1 MKMKEMVKNLIAKVK
16 ENKIK
21 SGIITGLL
29 VMTLVGGTATAMMMS
44 DNTVKAD
51 NDKTSTIA
59 KTVKKDDIKKS
70 NSKKVEKKIKE
81 NKESKPEEVKEA
93 EKKLEEAKKSG
104 NVEAIKE
111 AEKLVETKKSAVKA
125 TASSNSTSKQ
135 SASTSK
141 QTASASKQTAS
152 NSSNNSSKSSSEA
165 AKPASASKQTA
176 SNSSNNSSK
185 SSSEAAKPAAP
196 QKKKVWVVTKPAWDE
211 QVPDY
216 NLPIYKEVYVCRFYN
231 GAGQLIYT
239 IVDNSEDVNAK
250 AKELTRTV
258 KGLSLEEGYEDVP
271 TGEYQTKTIHHE
283 AEGEYVWQ

>member
-1 MKMKEMVKNLIAKVK
+1 MKMKEMVNNLIAKVK

-29 VMTLVGGTATAMMMS
+29 VMALVGGTATAMLMS
-44 DNTVKAD
+44 DNLAKVDNNKTTTV
-51 NDKTSTIA
+51 A
-59 KTVKKDDIKKS
+59 KTVKKDDVKKS
-70 NSKKVEKKIKE
+70 NSKKVEKEVNE

-104 NVEAIKE
+104 NVEVIKE

-125 TASSNSTSKQ
+125 TASSN
-135 SASTSK
+135 STSK

-165 AKPASASKQTA
+165 T
-176 SNSSNNSSK
+176 
-185 SSSEAAKPAAP
+185 KPAAP
-196 QKKKVWVVTKPAWDE
+196 QKKKVWVETKPAWDE

-216 NLPIYKEVYVCRFYN
+216 NLPIYKRVEVSRFYN

-250 AKELTRTV
+250 YEELGRTV
-258 KGLSLEEGYEDVP
+258 RGLSLEEGYEKVP

>member
-1 MKMKEMVKNLIAKVK
+1 MKMREMVKNLIAKVK

-29 VMTLVGGTATAMMMS
+29 VMTLVGGTATAMLMS
-44 DNTVKAD
+44 DNTAKAD
-51 NDKTSTIA
+51 NNKTTTVA

-70 NSKKVEKKIKE
+70 NSKKVEKEIKE

-125 TASSNSTSKQ
+125 TAGSNSTSKQ
-135 SASTSK
+135 STSTSK
-141 QTASASKQTAS
+141 QTASTSKQSVS
-152 NSSNNSSKSSSEA
+152 NGSNNSSKGSSEA
-165 AKPASASKQTA
+165 T
-176 SNSSNNSSK
+176 
-185 SSSEAAKPAAP
+185 KPAAP

-271 TGEYQTKTIHHE
+271 TGEYQTKTVHHE

>member
-29 VMTLVGGTATAMMMS
+29 VMTLVGGTATAMLMS
-44 DNTVKAD
+44 DNTAKAD
-51 NDKTSTIA
+51 NNKTTTVA
-59 KTVKKDDIKKS
+59 KTVKKDDVKKL
-70 NSKKVEKKIKE
+70 NSKKVEKEVKE

-135 SASTSK
+135 
-141 QTASASKQTAS
+141 TASASKQSASVS
-152 NSSNNSSKSSSEA
+152 NSSSNSSKSSTEA
-165 AKPASASKQTA
+165 S
-176 SNSSNNSSK
+176 
-185 SSSEAAKPAAP
+185 KPAAP
-196 QKKKVWVVTKPAWDE
+196 QKKRVWVVTKPAWDE

>member
-1 MKMKEMVKNLIAKVK
+1 MKMKEMVNSLIAKVK

-29 VMTLVGGTATAMMMS
+29 VMTLVGGTATAMLMS
-44 DNTVKAD
+44 DNTAKAD
-51 NDKTSTIA
+51 NNKTTTVA
-59 KTVKKDDIKKS
+59 KTVKKDDVKKS
-70 NSKKVEKKIKE
+70 NSKKVEKEIKE

-111 AEKLVETKKSAVKA
+111 AEKLVETKKSAVKS

-135 SASTSK
+135 
-141 QTASASKQTAS
+141 TASASNSSKQS
-152 NSSNNSSKSSSEA
+152 VSSSNNSSKSSSEA
-165 AKPASASKQTA
+165 T
-176 SNSSNNSSK
+176 
-185 SSSEAAKPAAP
+185 KPAAP

-250 AKELTRTV
+250 AKELTRTI

>member
-1 MKMKEMVKNLIAKVK
+1 MKMKEMVNNLIAKVK

-29 VMTLVGGTATAMMMS
+29 VITLVGGTATAMLMS
-44 DNTVKAD
+44 DNTAKAD
-51 NDKTSTIA
+51 NSKTSTIA
-59 KTVKKDDIKKS
+59 KTVKKDDVKKS
-70 NSKKVEKKIKE
+70 NSKKVEKEIKE

-141 QTASASKQTAS
+141 QSASVS

-165 AKPASASKQTA
+165 S
-176 SNSSNNSSK
+176 
-185 SSSEAAKPAAP
+185 KPAAP

-216 NLPIYKEVYVCRFYN
+216 NLPIYKSVEVARFYN

-239 IVDNSEDVNAK
+239 IVDNSEDVK
-250 AKELTRTV
+250 AKYKELANV
-258 KGLSLEEGYEDVP
+258 NGLSLEIGDEKVP
-271 TGEYQTKTIHHE
+271 TGEYQTKTVHHE

>member
-29 VMTLVGGTATAMMMS
+29 VMTLIGGTATAMMMS
-44 DNTVKAD
+44 DNTAKAD
-51 NDKTSTIA
+51 NDKTSTVA
-59 KTVKKDDIKKS
+59 KTFKKDDVKKS
-70 NSKKVEKKIKE
+70 SSKKIEKEIKE

-111 AEKLVETKKSAVKA
+111 AEKLVETKKSAVKV

-141 QTASASKQTAS
+141 QTASTSKQTAS
-152 NSSNNSSKSSSEA
+152 NSSNSSSKSSSEA
-165 AKPASASKQTA
+165 T
-176 SNSSNNSSK
+176 
-185 SSSEAAKPAAP
+185 KPAAP
-196 QKKKVWVVTKPAWDE
+196 QKKKVWVETKPAWDE

-216 NLPIYKEVYVCRFYN
+216 NLPIYKKVEVYRFYN

-239 IVDNSEDVNAK
+239 IVDNNEDVKAK
-250 AKELTRTV
+250 AKELTKSV
-258 KGLSLEEGYEDVP
+258 SGLSLEAGYEDVP

>member
-16 ENKIK
+16 ENKVK

-29 VMTLVGGTATAMMMS
+29 VMTLVGGTATAMLMS
-44 DNTVKAD
+44 DNTAKAD
-51 NDKTSTIA
+51 NNKTTTVA
-59 KTVKKDDIKKS
+59 KTVKKDDVKKS
-70 NSKKVEKKIKE
+70 NSKKVEKEIKE

-135 SASTSK
+135 SAS
-141 QTASASKQTAS
+141 ASKQSAS
-152 NSSNNSSKSSSEA
+152 NSSNNSSKSSSEV
-165 AKPASASKQTA
+165 T
-176 SNSSNNSSK
+176 
-185 SSSEAAKPAAP
+185 KPAAP

-216 NLPIYKEVYVCRFYN
+216 NLPIYKKVEVYRFYN

-239 IVDNSEDVNAK
+239 IVDNSEDVK
-250 AKELTRTV
+250 AKYKELAGV
-258 KGLSLEEGYEDVP
+258 NGLSLEAGYEDVP

>member
-29 VMTLVGGTATAMMMS
+29 VMTLVGGTATAMLMS
-44 DNTVKAD
+44 DNTAKAD
-51 NDKTSTIA
+51 NSKTSTIA
-59 KTVKKDDIKKS
+59 KTVKKDDVKKS
-70 NSKKVEKKIKE
+70 NSKKIEKEIKE
-81 NKESKPEEVKEA
+81 TKESKPEEVREA

-135 SASTSK
+135 TASASK

-152 NSSNNSSKSSSEA
+152 NSSNSGSKSSSEA
-165 AKPASASKQTA
+165 T
-176 SNSSNNSSK
+176 
-185 SSSEAAKPAAP
+185 KPAAP
-196 QKKKVWVVTKPAWDE
+196 QKKKVWVETKPAWDE

-216 NLPIYKEVYVCRFYN
+216 NLPIYKEVEVYRFYN

-239 IVDNSEDVNAK
+239 IVDNSEDVK
-250 AKELTRTV
+250 AKYKELANV
-258 KGLSLEEGYEDVP
+258 NGLSLVAGYEKVP

>member
-1 MKMKEMVKNLIAKVK
+1 MKMKEMVNNLIAKIK

-29 VMTLVGGTATAMMMS
+29 VITLVGGTATAMMMS
-44 DNTVKAD
+44 DNTAKVDD
-51 NDKTSTIA
+51 NKTSTVA
-59 KTVKKDDIKKS
+59 KTFKKDDVKKS
-70 NSKKVEKKIKE
+70 NSKKVEKEIKE
-81 NKESKPEEVKEA
+81 NKESKPEEVKEV

-135 SASTSK
+135 SAS
-141 QTASASKQTAS
+141 
-152 NSSNNSSKSSSEA
+152 NSSNSSSKSSSEA
-165 AKPASASKQTA
+165 T
-176 SNSSNNSSK
+176 
-185 SSSEAAKPAAP
+185 KPAAP
-196 QKKKVWVVTKPAWDE
+196 QKKKVWVETKPAWDE

-216 NLPIYKEVYVCRFYN
+216 NLPIYKEVEVYRFYN

-239 IVDNSEDVNAK
+239 IVDNSEDVK
-250 AKELTRTV
+250 AKYKELANV
-258 KGLSLEEGYEDVP
+258 NGLSLVAGYEKVP

>member
-1 MKMKEMVKNLIAKVK
+1 MKMKEMVNNLIAKVK

-29 VMTLVGGTATAMMMS
+29 VMTLVGGTATAMLMS
-44 DNTVKAD
+44 DNTAKAD
-51 NDKTSTIA
+51 NNKTTTVA

-70 NSKKVEKKIKE
+70 NSKKVEKEIKE

-141 QTASASKQTAS
+141 QTAS
-152 NSSNNSSKSSSEA
+152 NSSNNSSKGSSEA
-165 AKPASASKQTA
+165 T
-176 SNSSNNSSK
+176 
-185 SSSEAAKPAAP
+185 KPAAP

-250 AKELTRTV
+250 YKELATV
-258 KGLSLEEGYEDVP
+258 NGLSLEEGYEDVP

>member
-1 MKMKEMVKNLIAKVK
+1 MKMKEMVNNLIAKVK

-29 VMTLVGGTATAMMMS
+29 VMTLVGGTATAMLMS
-44 DNTVKAD
+44 DNTAKAD
-51 NDKTSTIA
+51 NDKTSTVA
-59 KTVKKDDIKKS
+59 KTVKKDDVKKS
-70 NSKKVEKKIKE
+70 NSKKVEKEIKE

-111 AEKLVETKKSAVKA
+111 AEKFVETKKSAVKA

-135 SASTSK
+135 SATTSK

-152 NSSNNSSKSSSEA
+152 NS
-165 AKPASASKQTA
+165 T
-176 SNSSNNSSK
+176 NNSSK

>member
-1 MKMKEMVKNLIAKVK
+1 MKMKEMVKNLTAKVK

-29 VMTLVGGTATAMMMS
+29 VMTLVGGTATAMLMS
-44 DNTVKAD
+44 DNTAKAD
-51 NDKTSTIA
+51 NSKTSTVA

-70 NSKKVEKKIKE
+70 NSKKVEKEIKE

-135 SASTSK
+135 SASS
-141 QTASASKQTAS
+141 SKQTAS
-152 NSSNNSSKSSSEA
+152 NSSNNSSKSSSEVV
-165 AKPASASKQTA
+165 
-176 SNSSNNSSK
+176 
-185 SSSEAAKPAAP
+185 KPAAP
-196 QKKKVWVVTKPAWDE
+196 QKKKVWVETKPAWDE

-216 NLPIYKEVYVCRFYN
+216 NLPIYKRVEVARFYN

-239 IVDNSEDVNAK
+239 IIDNSEDVNAK
-250 AKELTRTV
+250 YEELGRTV
-258 KGLSLEEGYEDVP
+258 KGLSLEEGYEKVP

>member
-1 MKMKEMVKNLIAKVK
+1 MKMKELVKNLIAKVK

-21 SGIITGLL
+21 SGIIAGLL

-44 DNTVKAD
+44 DNTAKAD
-51 NDKTSTIA
+51 NSKTSTIA

-70 NSKKVEKKIKE
+70 NSKKVEKEIKE

-141 QTASASKQTAS
+141 QTAATSKQSAS

-165 AKPASASKQTA
+165 T
-176 SNSSNNSSK
+176 
-185 SSSEAAKPAAP
+185 KPAAP
-196 QKKKVWVVTKPAWDE
+196 QKKKVWVETKPAWDE

-239 IVDNSEDVNAK
+239 ITNNSEDVSAK
-250 AKELTRTV
+250 FEELTGTV
-258 KGLSLEEGYEDVP
+258 KGLSLEVGYEDVP

>member
-16 ENKIK
+16 ENKVK
-21 SGIITGLL
+21 SGIITGIL
-29 VMTLVGGTATAMMMS
+29 VMTLVGGTATAMLMS
-44 DNTVKAD
+44 DNTAKAD
-51 NDKTSTIA
+51 NSKTTTVA
-59 KTVKKDDIKKS
+59 KTVKKDDVKKS
-70 NSKKVEKKIKE
+70 NSKKVEKEIKE

-111 AEKLVETKKSAVKA
+111 AEKLVETKKSAVKS

-135 SASTSK
+135 TASTSK
-141 QTASASKQTAS
+141 QTASVS

-165 AKPASASKQTA
+165 S
-176 SNSSNNSSK
+176 
-185 SSSEAAKPAAP
+185 KPAAP

-239 IVDNSEDVNAK
+239 ITDNSEDVNAK
-250 AKELTRTV
+250 YKELARTV
-258 KGLSLEEGYEDVP
+258 NGLSLEEGYEDVP
-271 TGEYQTKTIHHE
+271 TGEYQTKTVHHE

>member
-1 MKMKEMVKNLIAKVK
+1 MKMKEMVNNLIAKVK

-29 VMTLVGGTATAMMMS
+29 VMTLVGGTATAMLMS
-44 DNTVKAD
+44 DNTAKAD
-51 NDKTSTIA
+51 NNKTITVA
-59 KTVKKDDIKKS
+59 KTVKKDDVKKS
-70 NSKKVEKKIKE
+70 NSKKVEKEIKE

-141 QTASASKQTAS
+141 QTA
-152 NSSNNSSKSSSEA
+152 
-165 AKPASASKQTA
+165 PASKQTA

-211 QVPDY
+211 QVPNY

-239 IVDNSEDVNAK
+239 ITDNSEDVNAK
-250 AKELTRTV
+250 YKELARTV
-258 KGLSLEEGYEDVP
+258 NGLSLEEGYEDVP

>member
-1 MKMKEMVKNLIAKVK
+1 MKMKELVNNLIAKVK

-44 DNTVKAD
+44 DNTAKVDD
-51 NDKTSTIA
+51 NKTSTVA
-59 KTVKKDDIKKS
+59 KTFKKDDVKKS
-70 NSKKVEKKIKE
+70 NSKKVEREIKE

-135 SASTSK
+135 SASSSKQSASTSK
-141 QTASASKQTAS
+141 QSAS
-152 NSSNNSSKSSSEA
+152 NSSNSSSKSSSEA
-165 AKPASASKQTA
+165 T
-176 SNSSNNSSK
+176 
-185 SSSEAAKPAAP
+185 KPAAP
-196 QKKKVWVVTKPAWDE
+196 QKKKVWVETKPAWDE

-216 NLPIYKEVYVCRFYN
+216 NLPIYKEVEVYRFYN

-239 IVDNSEDVNAK
+239 IVDNSEDVK
-250 AKELTRTV
+250 AKYKELANV
-258 KGLSLEEGYEDVP
+258 NGLSLVAGYEKVP

>member
-1 MKMKEMVKNLIAKVK
+1 MKMKEMINSLIAKVK

-44 DNTVKAD
+44 DNTAKVDD
-51 NDKTSTIA
+51 NKTSTVA
-59 KTVKKDDIKKS
+59 KTFKKDDVKKS
-70 NSKKVEKKIKE
+70 NSKKVEKEIKE

-152 NSSNNSSKSSSEA
+152 VSNSSSNSSKSSTEA
-165 AKPASASKQTA
+165 S
-176 SNSSNNSSK
+176 
-185 SSSEAAKPAAP
+185 KPAAP
-196 QKKKVWVVTKPAWDE
+196 QKKKVWVETKPAWDE

-216 NLPIYKEVYVCRFYN
+216 NLPIYKEVEVYRFYN

-239 IVDNSEDVNAK
+239 IVDNSEDVK
-250 AKELTRTV
+250 AKYKELANV
-258 KGLSLEEGYEDVP
+258 NGLSLVAGYEKVP

>member
-1 MKMKEMVKNLIAKVK
+1 MKMKEMVKNLITKVK
-16 ENKIK
+16 ENKVK

-29 VMTLVGGTATAMMMS
+29 VMTLVGGTATAMLMS
-44 DNTVKAD
+44 DNTAKVD
-51 NDKTSTIA
+51 NNKTSTIA
-59 KTVKKDDIKKS
+59 KTVKKDDVKKL
-70 NSKKVEKKIKE
+70 NSKKVEKEVKE

-125 TASSNSTSKQ
+125 TTSSNSTSKQ

-141 QTASASKQTAS
+141 QSVS
-152 NSSNNSSKSSSEA
+152 NSSNSSSKSSSEA
-165 AKPASASKQTA
+165 TKPAASTSKQSV
-176 SNSSNNSSK
+176 SNSSNSSSK
-185 SSSEAAKPAAP
+185 SSSEATKPAAP
-196 QKKKVWVVTKPAWDE
+196 QKKKVWVETKPAWDE

-216 NLPIYKEVYVCRFYN
+216 NLPIYKRVEVARFYN

-250 AKELTRTV
+250 YEELGRTV
-258 KGLSLEEGYEDVP
+258 RGLSLEEGYEKVP

>member
-29 VMTLVGGTATAMMMS
+29 VMTLVGGTATAMMS
-44 DNTVKAD
+44 DNTAKAD
-51 NDKTSTIA
+51 NSKTSTIA
-59 KTVKKDDIKKS
+59 KTVKKDDVKKS
-70 NSKKVEKKIKE
+70 SSKKVEKEIKE

-125 TASSNSTSKQ
+125 TAKSTASSNSTSKQ
-135 SASTSK
+135 
-141 QTASASKQTAS
+141 TAPASKQTVS

-165 AKPASASKQTA
+165 T
-176 SNSSNNSSK
+176 
-185 SSSEAAKPAAP
+185 KPAAP
-196 QKKKVWVVTKPAWDE
+196 QKKKVWVETKPAWDE

-239 IVDNSEDVNAK
+239 ITNNSEDVSAK
-250 AKELTRTV
+250 FEELTGTV
-258 KGLSLEEGYEDVP
+258 KGLSLEVGYEDVP

>member
-29 VMTLVGGTATAMMMS
+29 VMSLVGGTATAMLMS
-44 DNTVKAD
+44 DNTAKAD
-51 NDKTSTIA
+51 NNKTTTVA
-59 KTVKKDDIKKS
+59 KTVKKDDVKKS
-70 NSKKVEKKIKE
+70 NSKKVEKEIKE

-111 AEKLVETKKSAVKA
+111 AEKLVETKKSTVKA

-135 SASTSK
+135 STSTSK
-141 QTASASKQTAS
+141 QTVS
-152 NSSNNSSKSSSEA
+152 NSSNNSSKSSTEVS
-165 AKPASASKQTA
+165 
-176 SNSSNNSSK
+176 
-185 SSSEAAKPAAP
+185 KPAAP
-196 QKKKVWVVTKPAWDE
+196 QKKKVWVETKPAWDE

-216 NLPIYKEVYVCRFYN
+216 NLPIYKEVEVYRFYN

-239 IVDNSEDVNAK
+239 IVDNSEDVK
-250 AKELTRTV
+250 AKYKELANV
-258 KGLSLEEGYEDVP
+258 NGLSLVAGYEKVP
-271 TGEYQTKTIHHE
+271 TGEYQTKTVHHE

>member
-29 VMTLVGGTATAMMMS
+29 VMTLVGGTATAMLMS
-44 DNTVKAD
+44 DNTSKAD
-51 NDKTSTIA
+51 NSKTSTIA
-59 KTVKKDDIKKS
+59 KTVKKDDVKKS
-70 NSKKVEKKIKE
+70 NSKKVEKEIKE

-104 NVEAIKE
+104 NAEAIKK
-111 AEKLVETKKSAVKA
+111 AEKLVETKKSTVRA

-135 SASTSK
+135 STSTSK
-141 QTASASKQTAS
+141 QTASTSKQSAS
-152 NSSNNSSKSSSEA
+152 NSSNSSSKSSSEA
-165 AKPASASKQTA
+165 S
-176 SNSSNNSSK
+176 
-185 SSSEAAKPAAP
+185 KPAAP

-239 IVDNSEDVNAK
+239 ITDDSEDVNAK
-250 AKELTRTV
+250 YKELAKTV
-258 KGLSLEEGYEDVP
+258 NGLSLEEGYEDVP

>member
-1 MKMKEMVKNLIAKVK
+1 MKMKEMVNNLIAKVK
-16 ENKIK
+16 ENKVK

-29 VMTLVGGTATAMMMS
+29 VMTLVGGTATAMLMS
-44 DNTVKAD
+44 DNTAKAD
-51 NDKTSTIA
+51 NSKTSTIA
-59 KTVKKDDIKKS
+59 KTVKKGDIKKS
-70 NSKKVEKKIKE
+70 NSKKVEKEIKE

-141 QTASASKQTAS
+141 QTASTSTQTAS
-152 NSSNNSSKSSSEA
+152 NSSNSGSKSSSEA
-165 AKPASASKQTA
+165 S
-176 SNSSNNSSK
+176 
-185 SSSEAAKPAAP
+185 KPAAP
-196 QKKKVWVVTKPAWDE
+196 QKKKVWVETKPAWDE

-216 NLPIYKEVYVCRFYN
+216 NLPIYKRVEVSRFYN

-239 IVDNSEDVNAK
+239 IIDNSEDVNAK
-250 AKELTRTV
+250 YEELGRTV
-258 KGLSLEEGYEDVP
+258 RGLSLEEGYEKVP

>member
-29 VMTLVGGTATAMMMS
+29 VMTLVGGTATAMLMS
-44 DNTVKAD
+44 DNTAKAD
-51 NDKTSTIA
+51 NSKTSTIA
-59 KTVKKDDIKKS
+59 KTVKKDDVKKS
-70 NSKKVEKKIKE
+70 NSKKIEKEIKE
-81 NKESKPEEVKEA
+81 TKESKPEEVKEA

-111 AEKLVETKKSAVKA
+111 AEKLVETKKSTVKA

-135 SASTSK
+135 STSTSK
-141 QTASASKQTAS
+141 QTASSSKQTAS
-152 NSSNNSSKSSSEA
+152 NSSNSGSKSSSEV
-165 AKPASASKQTA
+165 S
-176 SNSSNNSSK
+176 
-185 SSSEAAKPAAP
+185 KPAAP
-196 QKKKVWVVTKPAWDE
+196 QKKKVWVETKPAWDE

-216 NLPIYKEVYVCRFYN
+216 NLPIYKEVEVYRFYN

-239 IVDNSEDVNAK
+239 IVDNSEDVK
-250 AKELTRTV
+250 AKYKELANV
-258 KGLSLEEGYEDVP
+258 NGLSLVAGYEKVP
-271 TGEYQTKTIHHE
+271 TGEYQTKTVHHE

>member
-21 SGIITGLL
+21 SGVITGLL

-44 DNTVKAD
+44 DNTAKAD
-51 NDKTSTIA
+51 NDKTSTVA
-59 KTVKKDDIKKS
+59 KTVKKDDVKKS
-70 NSKKVEKKIKE
+70 NSKKIEKEIKE
-81 NKESKPEEVKEA
+81 TKESKPEEVKEA

-135 SASTSK
+135 
-141 QTASASKQTAS
+141 TASASKQTAS
-152 NSSNNSSKSSSEA
+152 NSSNSGSKSSSEA
-165 AKPASASKQTA
+165 T
-176 SNSSNNSSK
+176 
-185 SSSEAAKPAAP
+185 KPAAP
-196 QKKKVWVVTKPAWDE
+196 QKKKVWVETKPAWDE

-216 NLPIYKEVYVCRFYN
+216 NLPIYKRVEVARFYN

-239 IVDNSEDVNAK
+239 IIDNSEDVNAK
-250 AKELTRTV
+250 YEELGRTV
-258 KGLSLEEGYEDVP
+258 RGLSLEEGYEKVP
-271 TGEYQTKTIHHE
+271 TGEYQTKTIHHD

>member
-1 MKMKEMVKNLIAKVK
+1 MKMKEMVNNLIAKVK

-29 VMTLVGGTATAMMMS
+29 VITLVGGTATAMLMS
-44 DNTVKAD
+44 DNTSKAD
-51 NDKTSTIA
+51 NSKTSTIA
-59 KTVKKDDIKKS
+59 KTVKKDDVKKS
-70 NSKKVEKKIKE
+70 NSKKVEKEIKE

-111 AEKLVETKKSAVKA
+111 AEKLVETKKSTVRA

-141 QTASASKQTAS
+141 QTVS
-152 NSSNNSSKSSSEA
+152 NSSSNSSKSSSEA
-165 AKPASASKQTA
+165 T
-176 SNSSNNSSK
+176 
-185 SSSEAAKPAAP
+185 KPAAP

>member
-29 VMTLVGGTATAMMMS
+29 VMTLVGGTATAMMS
-44 DNTVKAD
+44 DNTAKAD
-51 NDKTSTIA
+51 NSKTSTIA
-59 KTVKKDDIKKS
+59 KTVKKDDVKKS
-70 NSKKVEKKIKE
+70 SSKKVEKKIKE

-111 AEKLVETKKSAVKA
+111 AEKLVETKKSTVKA

-135 SASTSK
+135 STSTSK
-141 QTASASKQTAS
+141 QTVS
-152 NSSNNSSKSSSEA
+152 NSSNNSSKSSTEVS
-165 AKPASASKQTA
+165 
-176 SNSSNNSSK
+176 
-185 SSSEAAKPAAP
+185 KPAAH
-196 QKKKVWVVTKPAWDE
+196 QKKKVWVETKPAWDE

-216 NLPIYKEVYVCRFYN
+216 NLPIYKEVEVYRFYN

-239 IVDNSEDVNAK
+239 IVDNSEDVK
-250 AKELTRTV
+250 AKYKELANV
-258 KGLSLEEGYEDVP
+258 NGLSLVAGYEKVP

>member
-16 ENKIK
+16 ENKVK

-29 VMTLVGGTATAMMMS
+29 VFALVGGTATAMMVS
-44 DNTVKAD
+44 DNTAKAD
-51 NDKTSTIA
+51 NDKTITVA
-59 KTVKKDDIKKS
+59 KTVKKDDVKKS
-70 NSKKVEKKIKE
+70 NSKKVEKEIKE

-141 QTASASKQTAS
+141 QTAST
-152 NSSNNSSKSSSEA
+152 
-165 AKPASASKQTA
+165 SKQTA

-196 QKKKVWVVTKPAWDE
+196 QKKKVWVETKPAWDE

>member
-29 VMTLVGGTATAMMMS
+29 VMTLVGGTATAMLMS
-44 DNTVKAD
+44 DNTAKAD
-51 NDKTSTIA
+51 NNKTITVSKI
-59 KTVKKDDIKKS
+59 VKKDDVKKS
-70 NSKKVEKKIKE
+70 NSKKVEKEVKE

-111 AEKLVETKKSAVKA
+111 AEKLVETKKSAAKA
-125 TASSNSTSKQ
+125 TVSSNSTSKQ

-152 NSSNNSSKSSSEA
+152 NSSNNSSKSSTE
-165 AKPASASKQTA
+165 ASKPVA
-176 SNSSNNSSK
+176 H
-185 SSSEAAKPAAP
+185 
-196 QKKKVWVVTKPAWDE
+196 QKKKVWVETKPAWDE

-216 NLPIYKEVYVCRFYN
+216 NLPIYKEVYVQRFYN
-231 GAGQLIYT
+231 SAGQLIYT
-239 IVDNSEDVNAK
+239 ITDNSENVKAK
-250 AKELTRTV
+250 WKELTETFGSV
-258 KGLSLEEGYEDVP
+258 SIEQGYEDVP

>member
-1 MKMKEMVKNLIAKVK
+1 MVKNLIAKVK
-16 ENKIK
+16 GNKVK
-21 SGIITGLL
+21 SSIITGLL
-29 VMTLVGGTATAMMMS
+29 VMTLVGGTARAMMMS
-44 DNTVKAD
+44 DNTAKAV
-51 NDKTSTIA
+51 NSKASTIA
-59 KTVKKDDIKKS
+59 KTVKKDNVKKS
-70 NSKKVEKKIKE
+70 NSKKVEKKINE

-135 SASTSK
+135 SATTSK
-141 QTASASKQTAS
+141 QTVS
-152 NSSNNSSKSSSEA
+152 NSSSNSSKSSTEA
-165 AKPASASKQTA
+165 S
-176 SNSSNNSSK
+176 
-185 SSSEAAKPAAP
+185 KPAAP

-216 NLPIYKEVYVCRFYN
+216 NLPIYKSVEVARFYN

-239 IVDNSEDVNAK
+239 IVDNSENVK
-250 AKELTRTV
+250 AKYKELANV
-258 KGLSLEEGYEDVP
+258 NGLSLEIGNEDVP

>member
-1 MKMKEMVKNLIAKVK
+1 MKEMVNSLIAKVK

-29 VMTLVGGTATAMMMS
+29 VMTLVGGTATAMLMS
-44 DNTVKAD
+44 DNTAKAD
-51 NDKTSTIA
+51 NNKTTTVA

-70 NSKKVEKKIKE
+70 NSKKVEKEIKE

-141 QTASASKQTAS
+141 QTAS
-152 NSSNNSSKSSSEA
+152 NSSNNSSKSSTEA
-165 AKPASASKQTA
+165 S
-176 SNSSNNSSK
+176 
-185 SSSEAAKPAAP
+185 KPAAP

-216 NLPIYKEVYVCRFYN
+216 NLPIYKEVDVYRFYN

-239 IVDNSEDVNAK
+239 IVDYSEDVNAK
-250 AKELTRTV
+250 YKELARTV
-258 KGLSLEEGYEDVP
+258 NGLSIEAGSEDVP

>member
-29 VMTLVGGTATAMMMS
+29 VMTLIGGTATAMLMS
-44 DNTVKAD
+44 DNTAKAD
-51 NDKTSTIA
+51 NNKTTTVVKTV
-59 KTVKKDDIKKS
+59 KTVKKDDVKKS
-70 NSKKVEKKIKE
+70 NSKKAEKEIKE

-104 NVEAIKE
+104 NTEAIKE

-135 SASTSK
+135 TVAKSK
-141 QTASASKQTAS
+141 QTVS

-165 AKPASASKQTA
+165 S
-176 SNSSNNSSK
+176 
-185 SSSEAAKPAAP
+185 KPAAP

-216 NLPIYKEVYVCRFYN
+216 NLPIYKEVEVCRFYN

-239 IVDNSEDVNAK
+239 IVDNSEDYEAK
-250 AKELTRTV
+250 TKELLGTV
-258 KGLSLEEGYEDVP
+258 KGLSTEEGYEKVP

>member
-44 DNTVKAD
+44 DNTAKAD
-51 NDKTSTIA
+51 NSKTSTIA
-59 KTVKKDDIKKS
+59 KTVKKDDVKKS
-70 NSKKVEKKIKE
+70 NSKKVEKEIKE

-165 AKPASASKQTA
+165 AKPA
-176 SNSSNNSSK
+176 
-185 SSSEAAKPAAP
+185 AP

-216 NLPIYKEVYVCRFYN
+216 NLPIYKRVEVARFYN

-239 IVDNSEDVNAK
+239 IIDNSEDVNAK
-250 AKELTRTV
+250 AEELASTV
-258 KGLSLEEGYEDVP
+258 KGLSLEEGYEKVT

>member
-29 VMTLVGGTATAMMMS
+29 VMTLVGGTATAMLMS
-44 DNTVKAD
+44 DNTAKAD
-51 NDKTSTIA
+51 NSKTSTIA

-70 NSKKVEKKIKE
+70 NSKKVEKEIKE

-152 NSSNNSSKSSSEA
+152 VSNSSSNSSKSSTEA
-165 AKPASASKQTA
+165 S
-176 SNSSNNSSK
+176 
-185 SSSEAAKPAAP
+185 KPAAP
-196 QKKKVWVVTKPAWDE
+196 QKKKVWVEIKPAWDE

-239 IVDNSEDVNAK
+239 ITNNSEDVNAK
-250 AKELTRTV
+250 FEELTGTV
-258 KGLSLEEGYEDVP
+258 KGLSLEVGYEDVP

>member
-44 DNTVKAD
+44 DNTAKAD
-51 NDKTSTIA
+51 NSKTSTVA
-59 KTVKKDDIKKS
+59 KTVKKDDVKKS
-70 NSKKVEKKIKE
+70 NSKKVEKEIKE

-93 EKKLEEAKKSG
+93 EKKLEEAKRSG

-111 AEKLVETKKSAVKA
+111 AEKLVETKKSTVKS

-141 QTASASKQTAS
+141 QSASTSKQTVS

-165 AKPASASKQTA
+165 T
-176 SNSSNNSSK
+176 
-185 SSSEAAKPAAP
+185 KPAAP
-196 QKKKVWVVTKPAWDE
+196 QKKKVWVETKPAWDE
-211 QVPDY
+211 QVPNY

-231 GAGQLIYT
+231 GTGQLIYT
-239 IVDNSEDVNAK
+239 ITDNSEDVNAK
-250 AKELTRTV
+250 YKELAKTV
-258 KGLSLEEGYEDVP
+258 NGLSLEEGYEDVP

>member
-29 VMTLVGGTATAMMMS
+29 VMALVGGTATAMLMS
-44 DNTVKAD
+44 DNSAKVGNNKTTTV
-51 NDKTSTIA
+51 A
-59 KTVKKDDIKKS
+59 KTVKKDDVKKS
-70 NSKKVEKKIKE
+70 NSKKVEKEVNE

-104 NVEAIKE
+104 NVEAIRE

-165 AKPASASKQTA
+165 AKPA
-176 SNSSNNSSK
+176 
-185 SSSEAAKPAAP
+185 AP

-216 NLPIYKEVYVCRFYN
+216 NLPIYKRVEVARFYN

-239 IVDNSEDVNAK
+239 IIDNSEDVNAK
-250 AKELTRTV
+250 AEELAGTV
-258 KGLSLEEGYEDVP
+258 KGLSLEEGYEKVP

>member
-1 MKMKEMVKNLIAKVK
+1 MKMKEMVNNLIVKVK

-29 VMTLVGGTATAMMMS
+29 VMTLVGGTATAMLMS
-44 DNTVKAD
+44 DNTAKAD
-51 NDKTSTIA
+51 NSKTSTIA
-59 KTVKKDDIKKS
+59 KTVKKDDVKKS
-70 NSKKVEKKIKE
+70 NPKKAEKEIKE

-141 QTASASKQTAS
+141 QSASTSKQSAS
-152 NSSNNSSKSSSEA
+152 NSSSNSSKSSTEA
-165 AKPASASKQTA
+165 S
-176 SNSSNNSSK
+176 
-185 SSSEAAKPAAP
+185 KPAAP
-196 QKKKVWVVTKPAWDE
+196 QKKKVWVETKPAWDE

-216 NLPIYKEVYVCRFYN
+216 NLPIYKRVEVSRFYN

-250 AKELTRTV
+250 YEELGRTV
-258 KGLSLEEGYEDVP
+258 MGLSLEEGYEKVP
-271 TGEYQTKTIHHE
+271 TGEYQTKTVHHE

>member
-29 VMTLVGGTATAMMMS
+29 VMTLVGGTATAMMVS
-44 DNTVKAD
+44 DNTAKAD
-51 NDKTSTIA
+51 NNKTSTIA
-59 KTVKKDDIKKS
+59 KIVKKDDVKKS
-70 NSKKVEKKIKE
+70 KAKKVEKKIKE

-111 AEKLVETKKSAVKA
+111 AEKIVETKKSAVKA

-135 SASTSK
+135 SAPTSK
-141 QTASASKQTAS
+141 QAASASKQTAS
-152 NSSNNSSKSSSEA
+152 NSSNNSSKISSEET
-165 AKPASASKQTA
+165 KPV
-176 SNSSNNSSK
+176 
-185 SSSEAAKPAAP
+185 AP

-216 NLPIYKEVYVCRFYN
+216 NLPIYKKVYVCRFYN

-239 IVDNSEDVNAK
+239 ITNNSEDVNAK
-250 AKELTRTV
+250 YEELAGTV
-258 KGLSLEEGYEDVP
+258 KGLSLEEGYEQVP

>member
-44 DNTVKAD
+44 DNTAKVD
-51 NDKTSTIA
+51 NSKTSTIA
-59 KTVKKDDIKKS
+59 KTVKKDDVKKS
-70 NSKKVEKKIKE
+70 NSKKVEKEIKE

-104 NVEAIKE
+104 NVEAVKE

-141 QTASASKQTAS
+141 QTASTSKQTVS
-152 NSSNNSSKSSSEA
+152 NSSNSSSKSSSEA
-165 AKPASASKQTA
+165 T
-176 SNSSNNSSK
+176 
-185 SSSEAAKPAAP
+185 KPAAP
-196 QKKKVWVVTKPAWDE
+196 QKKKVWVETKPAWDE

-216 NLPIYKEVYVCRFYN
+216 NLPIYKEVEVYRFYN

-239 IVDNSEDVNAK
+239 IVDNSEDVK
-250 AKELTRTV
+250 AKYKELV
-258 KGLSLEEGYEDVP
+258 NVNGLSLVAGYEKVP

>member
-1 MKMKEMVKNLIAKVK
+1 MKMKEMVNSLIAKVK

-29 VMTLVGGTATAMMMS
+29 VMTLVGGTATAMLMS
-44 DNTVKAD
+44 DNTAKAD
-51 NDKTSTIA
+51 NNKTTTVA

-70 NSKKVEKKIKE
+70 NSKKVEKEIKE

-141 QTASASKQTAS
+141 QTVS
-152 NSSNNSSKSSSEA
+152 NSSNTSSKSSTEA
-165 AKPASASKQTA
+165 S
-176 SNSSNNSSK
+176 
-185 SSSEAAKPAAP
+185 KPAAP

-216 NLPIYKEVYVCRFYN
+216 NLPIYKRVEVARFYN

-239 IVDNSEDVNAK
+239 IIDNSEDVNAK
-250 AKELTRTV
+250 AEELAGTV
-258 KGLSLEEGYEDVP
+258 KGLSLEEGYEKVP

>member
-29 VMTLVGGTATAMMMS
+29 VMTLVGGTATAMLMS
-44 DNTVKAD
+44 DNTAKAD
-51 NDKTSTIA
+51 NNKTTTVA
-59 KTVKKDDIKKS
+59 KTVKKGDVKKS
-70 NSKKVEKKIKE
+70 NSKKVEKEIKK

-104 NVEAIKE
+104 NVEAVKE
-111 AEKLVETKKSAVKA
+111 AEKLVETKKSTVKA

-135 SASTSK
+135 TASTSK
-141 QTASASKQTAS
+141 QTASVS

-165 AKPASASKQTA
+165 S
-176 SNSSNNSSK
+176 
-185 SSSEAAKPAAP
+185 KPAAP

-216 NLPIYKEVYVCRFYN
+216 NLPIYKRVEVARFYN

-250 AKELTRTV
+250 YEELGRTV
-258 KGLSLEEGYEDVP
+258 KGLSLEEGYEKVP